1 MDNEIKRIAVPLRE
15 EYYKRLSTPYSKG
28 GKQFLF
34 IEQFNAGSG
43 NELLEKF
50 WSPRSSSRLCFDLY
64 SWMGSDPNYDAVEFE
79 RKLPGIISGGRQVS
93 PNMAVFFESGEGLFF
108 IESKYTETVLN
119 RGYKKGLPEAYWNKN
134 DAYKSAGGKLVGYP
148 IIRRYHG
155 YEDVMEAFVSF
166 IDEIDAEAAKE
177 EKRSWFDAKQET
189 CHLLGIVL
197 FALENKPTKP
207 IHFFNVAANES
218 YSDLSV
224 LFCEKA
230 EEMVGRILEEHAVAS
245 SFDYQLCGVDDFF
258 GSFMLWDKKGYQSDR
273 TVRELVSDRSRYE
286 VPVIR

>member
-1 MDNEIKRIAVPLRE
+1 MDNEMKRIAVPLRE
-15 EYYKRLSTPYSKG
+15 EYYKRLSTPYAKG
-28 GKQFLF
+28 GRQFLF

-64 SWMGSDPNYDAVEFE
+64 SWMGSDPDYDVIEFE
-79 RKLPGIISGGRQVS
+79 MKLRGIVSGGREVH
-93 PNMAVFFESGEGLFF
+93 PNMDVFFKRGQEIFF
-108 IESKYTETVLN
+108 IESKYTETVFN
-119 RGYKKGLPEAYWNKN
+119 KGYRKGLPEAYWNKN
-134 DAYKSAGGKLVGYP
+134 DAYKSVSGKLVEYP

-166 IDEIDAEAAKE
+166 IEQIDMEASKE

-197 FALENKPTKP
+197 FALENKQTEQ

-224 LFCEKA
+224 LFSEKA
-230 EEMVGRILEEHAVAS
+230 EEMVRKIFEDHAVAA
-245 SFDYQLCGVDDFF
+245 SFDYQLCSVDDFF
-258 GSFMLWDKKGYQSDR
+258 GSYMLWNKKGYQSDK
-273 TVRELVSDRSRYE
+273 TIRELVSDSSRYE